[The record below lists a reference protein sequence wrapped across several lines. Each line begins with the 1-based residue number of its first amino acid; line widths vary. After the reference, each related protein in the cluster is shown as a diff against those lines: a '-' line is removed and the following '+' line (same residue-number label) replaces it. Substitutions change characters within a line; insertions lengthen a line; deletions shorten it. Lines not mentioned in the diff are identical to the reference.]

1 MQLKGK
7 GLPKGLETALFQKEN
22 NIVIK
27 CSKIVLLASQKNFI
41 L

>member
-22 NIVIK
+22 NL
-27 CSKIVLLASQKNFI
+27 SSNAQK
-41 L
+41 